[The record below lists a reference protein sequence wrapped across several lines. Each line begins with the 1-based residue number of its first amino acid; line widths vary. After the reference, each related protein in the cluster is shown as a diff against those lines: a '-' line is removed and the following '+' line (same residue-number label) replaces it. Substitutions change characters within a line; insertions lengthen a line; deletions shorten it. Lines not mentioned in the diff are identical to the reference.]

1 MVSSPKP
8 SPALASTA
16 GSAAPLTL
24 PAMMMFQL
32 YRAWSASN
40 PIFIRLCE
48 GRFNITRREWRI
60 LAIANMHPALTG
72 TALAEAAALDTARC
86 SRAVSTLCEKGLLKR
101 TRDTKDSRIVHVS
114 VTELGMQRYEEVM
127 PVVASLNEEIFQDLS
142 AAELSALSSMLDR
155 VTSRA
160 ALMLESNVVQER
172 ARRNR

>member
-1 MVSSPKP
+1 MVSP
-8 SPALASTA
+8 SPSSSTPA
-16 GSAAPLTL
+16 SAAPAPTL

-32 YRAWSASN
+32 YRAWSAGN

-101 TRDTKDSRIVHVS
+101 TRDTKDTRVVHVS
-114 VTELGMQRYEEVM
+114 VTELGVQRYKEVM
-127 PVVASLNEEIFQDLS
+127 PIVASLNEEIFQDLS
-142 AAELSALSSMLDR
+142 AVEMAALSSMLDR
-155 VTSRA
+155 ITSRA
-160 ALMLESNVVQER
+160 ALMLESNVVKER

>member
-1 MVSSPKP
+1 MPSS
-8 SPALASTA
+8 STSSSALASTA
-16 GSAAPLTL
+16 PAPTL

-32 YRAWSASN
+32 YRAWSAGN

-60 LAIANMHPALTG
+60 LAIACMHPALTG

-101 TRDTKDSRIVHVS
+101 TRDTKDTRVVHVS
-114 VTELGMQRYEEVM
+114 VTELGMQRYKEVM
-127 PVVASLNEEIFQDLS
+127 PIVASLNEEIFQDLS
-142 AAELSALSSMLDR
+142 AAEMVALSSMLDR
-155 VTSRA
+155 ISSRA
-160 ALMLESNVVQER
+160 ALMLESNVVKER

>member
-1 MVSSPKP
+1 MPSSSTS

-16 GSAAPLTL
+16 PAPTL

-32 YRAWSASN
+32 YRAWSAGN

-60 LAIANMHPALTG
+60 LAIACMHPALTG
-72 TALAEAAALDTARC
+72 TALAEAVSLDSARC

-101 TRDTKDSRIVHVS
+101 TRDTKDTRVVHVS
-114 VTELGMQRYEEVM
+114 VTELGMQRYKEVM
-127 PVVASLNEEIFQDLS
+127 PIVVSLNEEIFQDLS
-142 AAELSALSSMLDR
+142 AVEMSALSSMLDR
-155 VTSRA
+155 ISNRA
-160 ALMLESNVVQER
+160 ALMLESNVVKER

>member
-1 MVSSPKP
+1 MVSP
-8 SPALASTA
+8 SPSSSIPA
-16 GSAAPLTL
+16 SAAPAPTL

-32 YRAWSASN
+32 YRAWSAGN

-101 TRDTKDSRIVHVS
+101 TRDTKDTRVVHVS
-114 VTELGMQRYEEVM
+114 VTELGVQRYKEVM
-127 PVVASLNEEIFQDLS
+127 PIVASLNEEIFQDLS
-142 AAELSALSSMLDR
+142 AAEMAALSSMLDR
-155 VTSRA
+155 ITSRA
-160 ALMLESNVVQER
+160 ALMLESNVVKER